1 MLSILFYNIHGSE
14 QELELEKKTKPHGS
28 SSRYNG
34 VYIRNTKHD
43 SFFEASFLAFRLGNK
58 YTLQTDA
65 ALAYDSA
72 IRARGLK
79 EHYRKINFDTQEDY
93 LQAREEEMKN
103 RGISI
108 CLEETLVGLISTVKA
123 FKDQLV
129 SKQEKPKKKPFV
141 SKVVEAAEEE
151 PKQEKPEPSRV
162 SPRRKTRVSD
172 KLSSLFSCHDDEK
185 VGLKNKSS
193 GLSSTYNGLKKSS
206 TVVHGNRVTI
216 FHSEIPD
223 IHLASFI
230 LESDAALAYDAAV
243 RAQELEDHYEKINFA
258 TEKLYMDARTKE
270 LKNRDIPHV
279 DLEGTL
285 DLIIPAVR
293 AFQKQLASKQ
303 EEPESS
309 PRGDTTS
316 VSTFLHCHIHIYIL
330 PTRKAHNMCLLS
342 IPVKPPYFSAE
353 RDWRCHTDQSRRH

>member
-1 MLSILFYNIHGSE
+1 MLSTLFYNIHGSE

-58 YTLQTDA
+58 FALQSDA

-72 IRARGLK
+72 IRARELK

-93 LQAREEEMKN
+93 LQAREKEMKN
-103 RGISI
+103 RGINI
-108 CLEETLVGLISTVKA
+108 DLEETLVHLISTVKA

-129 SKQEKPKKKPFV
+129 LSKQEKPKKKPFV

-151 PKQEKPEPSRV
+151 PKQEKPGPSRV

-185 VGLKNKSS
+185 VGLKNKS
-193 GLSSTYNGLKKSS
+193 GGSSSAYNGLKKSS
-206 TVVHGNRVTI
+206 TIVKGNRVTI
-216 FHSEIPD
+216 FHSEILSF
-223 IHLASFI
+223 HLASFI
-230 LESDAALAYDAAV
+230 LESDSALAYDAAI
-243 RAQELEDHYEKINFA
+243 RAQALKDHYKKINFV
-258 TEKLYMDARTKE
+258 TETDYLDARTKE

-285 DLIIPAVR
+285 DLIIPAVK
-293 AFQKQLASKQ
+293 AFQEQLASN
-303 EEPESS
+303 EEKPAPS
-309 PRGDTTS
+309 PREDATS
-316 VSTFLHCHIHIYIL
+316 VSNLCI
-330 PTRKAHNMCLLS
+330 
-342 IPVKPPYFSAE
+342 V
-353 RDWRCHTDQSRRH
+353 